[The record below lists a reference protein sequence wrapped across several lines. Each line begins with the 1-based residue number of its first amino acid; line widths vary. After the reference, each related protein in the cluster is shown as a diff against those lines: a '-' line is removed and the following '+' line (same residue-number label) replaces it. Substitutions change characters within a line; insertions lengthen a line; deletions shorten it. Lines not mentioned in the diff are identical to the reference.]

1 MEVYMPQYN
10 QYVQYALDR
19 QPDNE
24 NLLQTTGFR
33 FVLSRAPETVYFCQT
48 ANIPSISVGVTEI
61 FNKHPTLQIADP
73 KMTYDPLTLSFL
85 VNEDMGNWLE
95 IYNWM
100 KEFTIYD
107 EFLNPKSLKERQID
121 STIKGSPENY
131 QVDGTL
137 VILNSNSRPQVTV
150 TFKDMWPNSLGEI
163 DLNAT
168 DGDASQITCTA
179 TFQYRDYSVEI
190 Y

>member
-1 MEVYMPQYN
+1 MPQYN

-33 FVLSRAPETVYFCQT
+33 FVLSKAPELVYFCQ
-48 ANIPSISVGVTEI
+48 NVQVPSISVGVTDI
-61 FNKHPTLQIADP
+61 FGKHPTIHFADP
-73 KMTYDPLTLSFL
+73 KMIYEPFTMSFL
-85 VNEDMGNWLE
+85 VNEDMGNWME
-95 IYNWM
+95 IYDWM
-100 KEFTIYD
+100 RSFTIYD
-107 EFLNPKSLKERQID
+107 EKLEPRTLDDLKTSSNKAGD
-121 STIKGSPENY
+121 PSDY

-137 VILNSNSRPQVTV
+137 IILNSNSRPQASV
-150 TFKDMWPNSLGEI
+150 TFKDIFPSNLGEL

-168 DGDASQITCTA
+168 DGDATNVTCTV

>member
-1 MEVYMPQYN
+1 MPTYN

-33 FVLSRAPETVYFCQT
+33 FVMTKAPEVVYFCQSVQL
-48 ANIPSISVGVTEI
+48 PSISLGVTEI
-61 FNKHPTLQIADP
+61 FNKHPTLHLADP
-73 KMTYDPLTLSFL
+73 KMVYEPLSFTFL

-100 KEFTIYD
+100 RSVSIYD
-107 EFLNPKSLKERQID
+107 ETIEPRSFEEKRLD
-121 STIKGSPENY
+121 STKPGNPTDY

-137 VILNSNSRPQVTV
+137 VILNSNSRPQVSV
-150 TFKDMWPNSLGEI
+150 TFKDMWPSSLGEL
-163 DLNAT
+163 DLNAS
-168 DGDASQITCTA
+168 DSDASQVSCNA
-179 TFQYRDYSVEI
+179 TFQYRDYKVET